1 MWEAGLPDRKVRPK
15 KSHPQWPGKIS
26 GRQVSRASP
35 PLSPLEGRGLL
46 PKEALVVPVERYP
59 LPFDGPHWSPWQVLA
74 WIISRDRELVEH
86 MASDGQSLQK
96 KWDAIDWPAKVALG
110 KGNVPATF
118 DAALVGM
125 ACAAETGLITA
136 SGCRWRD
143 GKSSSRQPIRGRLWA
158 SDAIVTDT
166 ILKSH
171 PARKVQWV
179 FVWFNSRS
187 VQEAWPPLSSARSKL
202 RPATVKEIENEA
214 DAIYSAAEKTGDKPP
229 NVGQI
234 GPMLRKRLRLKG
246 LTARWKDMKEALKSS
261 RNRRWSQGQRQ
272 PNHPT
277 S

>member
-110 KGNVPATF
+110 KGNVSATF

-125 ACAAETGLITA
+125 AYAAETGLITA

-143 GKSSSRQPIRGRLWA
+143 GKSSSRQPIPARFWVSGATL
-158 SDAIVTDT
+158 TNT
-166 ILKSH
+166 ILETR
-171 PARKVQWV
+171 ARQWV
-179 FVWFNSRS
+179 SVWFDSGP
-187 VQEAWPPLSSARSKL
+187 VQKTWRPQSLAIIEASAPVLREHLVTRFKPGAKPKFDWP
-202 RPATVKEIENEA
+202 EIEAFVFKEMN
-214 DAIYSAAEKTGDKPP
+214 DRGDFIPFLH
-229 NVGQI
+229 QSE
-234 GPMLRKRLRLKG
+234 
-246 LTARWKDMKEALKSS
+246 LTI
-261 RNRRWSQGQRQ
+261 
-272 PNHPT
+272 
-277 S
+277 